1 VNCVRSGT
9 FAVGGNDRVSD
20 PSRQPS
26 TLTLSIVGQQVYRS
40 VHLRIQ
46 STMDAAKTPD
56 AASGANDLTKNNP
69 MAVDSYS
76 RGNPTARTQDSTS
89 AETKE
94 ASEPVKEALT
104 LSTTKTTT
112 MAIETKAPA
121 SATTAT
127 TEKSVASSGLKGTA
141 SAMAGQN
148 PGQKVAPK
156 ANATVVP
163 ASCGTQNTVNSGND
177 RVTVD
182 KIHHQPLVP
191 SAPSAPAMAT
201 PVAKMVQNISKKPPS
216 ESTTPASKAMTP
228 PPSSA
233 SARATQTTV
242 TMNDTGTVVA
252 VAVAVAKAPSQTP
265 TANKP
270 NVAVTPKIPA
280 TGRDPSQPQ
289 PTRTPSGTTDASRSD
304 HPSTPA
310 AAAPTEHGHDNDHE
324 PAVMDE
330 ETLLEEATRKIR
342 APLVDPY
349 APYIIPSDTTLADA
363 RQRLRTALNQ
373 TRKLRAAFTER
384 VYGKYRVCLQP
395 TPTTDQILKT
405 ILADPGGTCATLE
418 IEIKELKE
426 EKDIEKKEAQK
437 LNAELMAANNSSN
450 TNAGDATNTAASSM
464 NADNAEQLM
473 YITAGLSLVILPEK
487 DVSGVDMSTYP
498 DRAPINPETGQRV
511 RSISSAAAA
520 AGEVMLDRARK
531 AAAMREERKRR
542 RQLQLLA
549 GEDQESSESNNYS
562 RLSVLSSTTMVPLHV
577 IPVATTT
584 VHVNV
589 KQAPAAPRVAPI
601 APAVTVAPVP
611 KAAAAAIPKPL
622 LAPLMPTILPVKTLS
637 SKRQSVTKAAASTTS
652 PASTAASA
660 KQLRARMQASMTS
673 QTLLSLQPSADELRT
688 DGKHSAA
695 TIAMIDRGVGQHGA
709 NNKINQQQRYSHPFP
724 ESVGGR
730 RRAMNPGGTKK
741 EVAPAA
747 HNHPFSHPAYPS
759 LALPPIPTAK
769 ERRTRKRMPV
779 LDNSKAC
786 SSRARLAIHSVL
798 DQFFSNKN
806 ANPMDISADV
816 NASEDSPTRPT
827 KRRITE
833 ISFML
838 GMQKFG
844 ESNERVPDSGDTSSN
859 PFSSQGVPTSS
870 MEPKSIDPVFAFNVL
885 QAVGL
890 VNAIDRDDGVESRN
904 FQSQI
909 DASLFRAFEQSAD
922 SEEGAQ
928 SRRSVAKLKSL
939 WKKFSTRKRTFT
951 ETFFEGS
958 SEEQCVSIE
967 QRQSPRVN
975 KDKPSGNE
983 DRIKQKHASTMET
996 GPAEAEET
1004 PLDKMITERVDEE
1017 KTIENDVVP
1026 SQAPEAK
1033 QAPPVV
1039 AIRGGGEV
1047 LLDSSEGS
1055 NKGNKAQNAGQPP
1068 INGSERKPTEAPGD
1082 ARRDQSSGQDR
1093 QQQRNS
1099 RAANTR
1105 MQDMPGQAQST
1116 GQMRA
1121 PDMSGHRM
1129 GWDDPSR
1136 QSLVLLNP
1144 RLSGNDT
1151 GYSLAPG
1158 SHQTPLIQHGG
1169 GGASGARMQGQLPD
1183 HYHHHSTANA
1193 LQLAHHLRHATAS
1206 IARMPPHGHQPAG
1219 DLADYIGSLHHS
1231 QAQGGYDWSSL
1242 GAASVAAVASAHS
1255 SLAALGL
1262 NPHRGMVNFSV
1273 QDRARA
1279 LLAREQQTAA
1289 AAHAAAAHRQNMSSQ
1304 QAVAFLGGAGNHGYA
1319 PSASPHFPHLAGH
1332 SSASAALL
1340 NSSAALMGHS
1350 GMQQVSTAPPVPSS
1364 APRMQ
1369 QAKADQRSSQAGKK
1383 EQSKKEQRSKKEQ
1396 APRKDQASKKDQPSE
1411 KELPPKIDEGPLVG
1425 FDEKMN
1431 IEDSSAADSSN
1442 SKKRK
1447 LSDSENGAV
1456 KPGKRLAVT
1465 AEPTGSRKD
1474 SKSENKVAATKVND
1488 NTGKSNPTT
1497 LSTPKETMLPVS
1509 KTEENKTTVS
1519 LMSDAKEPPKVQKP
1533 EAAAVSA
1540 SKSESGSVQAMK
1552 VIIPKGLAP
1561 VVDVN
1566 MDDSVAAVQ
1575 PSTGGM
1581 QFFVPPAPPSIGSEV
1596 AGLVLSAN
1604 CHEAV
1609 DIVESNGTPA
1619 HGAALIEHLISVGT
1633 AVPIPKALVANPL
1646 KDRLSTG
1653 GVGAKNAT
1661 NNGMH
1666 ALTRDVVV
1674 ATVLIW
1680 LWKYHEECFQR
1691 AFAKSGRI
1699 DVDPECKWII
1709 HAAVDTSVRSLN
1721 LEATDPAV
1729 RGTSPLAAALAAH
1742 RSKGHAGQKGGEVE
1756 RSQSSTKLDMLTA
1769 SIVSKALMAGSSV
1782 DEQMVSSLILKGY
1795 SFVQEITHQLALH
1808 KSQDSIIPHFHDL
1821 VQYLDECRK
1830 CALHSKSQERALL
1843 AALISRKA
1851 TMSLPF
1857 SHAYVSSMVRAG
1869 EALGH
1874 GELFEVVQN
1883 EEVLVSTMIPYDVFT
1898 DESGAWEDPCRPP
1911 EGYTSGLTGDDLMR
1925 RAHARAMI
1933 QKSLKKLQDRHN
1945 IKGGTPTTGPY
1956 TDPPNSQSGFGNI
1969 SDSSSKSVSPNA
1981 STPRGWL
1988 KRQRTSFSEPPVQ
2001 PGTGS
2006 ATATSWSLYDP
2017 RHYSAPLIWKADD
2030 VENSPYGRHSK
2041 STRPRSLSLSQ
2052 VGIKQ
2057 SASRSTKGKL
2067 GGRSMS
2073 VASYDTDELEKDS
2086 SGDLRST
2093 REIAWTEIAGIF
2105 QPVNLPGE
2113 SKAQKE
2119 KEETACT
2126 PETRQI
2132 FAPFVRTVESFPVAS
2147 EEESDEEEDLSDNA
2161 VLARHQI
2168 VLDGMKEKLSA
2179 ILESRKKQQ
2188 DRKKTKK

>member
-1 VNCVRSGT
+1 
-9 FAVGGNDRVSD
+9 
-20 PSRQPS
+20 
-26 TLTLSIVGQQVYRS
+26 
-40 VHLRIQ
+40 
-46 STMDAAKTPD
+46 MDAAKTPD

-76 RGNPTARTQDSTS
+76 RGNPTARTQDSTG
-89 AETKE
+89 AKTREP
-94 ASEPVKEALT
+94 SEPVKEALT
-104 LSTTKTTT
+104 LSLSTTKTKDAT
-112 MAIETKAPA
+112 MTIETKAP
-121 SATTAT
+121 SSTKATPTKKLVESGGFKDTAI
-127 TEKSVASSGLKGTA
+127 A
-141 SAMAGQN
+141 SAMASSTPKDARQDA
-148 PGQKVAPK
+148 GQKVATK
-156 ANATVVP
+156 VNATVVP
-163 ASCGTQNTVNSGND
+163 TSCGTQNAVNSGND

-201 PVAKMVQNISKKPPS
+201 PAKMDQNISKKPPS
-216 ESTTPASKAMTP
+216 KSTTLTPAFKATAP
-228 PPSSA
+228 APSSA
-233 SARATQTTV
+233 SVTQNTATT
-242 TMNDTGTVVA
+242 NATGTVVT
-252 VAVAVAKAPSQTP
+252 VTKAPPQTP
-265 TANKP
+265 AAHKP
-270 NVAVTPKIPA
+270 NVAVTPKTPA
-280 TGRDPSQPQ
+280 TGGNPSQPKPQPQ
-289 PTRTPSGTTDASRSD
+289 PTRTPSGATDASKSN

-310 AAAPTEHGHDNDHE
+310 AAAPTEHGHDYE
-324 PAVMDE
+324 PVVMDE
-330 ETLLEEATRKIR
+330 ETLLEEATRKVR

-418 IEIKELKE
+418 IEIKALKE

-437 LNAELMAANNSSN
+437 LNAELMAANNTN
-450 TNAGDATNTAASSM
+450 NNANAGDASNTAASSM

-562 RLSVLSSTTMVPLHV
+562 RLSVLSSTTMVPPHV

-601 APAVTVAPVP
+601 TPAVTVAPVQ
-611 KAAAAAIPKPL
+611 KAVVAAVPKPL
-622 LAPLMPTILPVKTLS
+622 LAPLMPTILTVKTLS
-637 SKRQSVTKAAASTTS
+637 SKRPSVTKAAASTTS

-709 NNKINQQQRYSHPFP
+709 NNKISQQQRYCHPFP

-730 RRAMNPGGTKK
+730 RRAINPAGAKK

-747 HNHPFSHPAYPS
+747 QNHPFSHPAYPS

-769 ERRTRKRMPV
+769 ERRTRKRIPV

-798 DQFFSNKN
+798 DQFFSNKST
-806 ANPMDISADV
+806 NPMGIPADAD
-816 NASEDSPTRPT
+816 ASEDSPTRPT

-838 GMQKFG
+838 GMQNFG
-844 ESNERVPDSGDTSSN
+844 ESSNEKVPDSGDTSSN
-859 PFSSQGVPTSS
+859 AFSSQEIPTSS

-890 VNAIDRDDGVESRN
+890 VKATDRDDGVESRK

-909 DASLFRAFEQSAD
+909 DASLFRAFEQNAD

-951 ETFFEGS
+951 EAFFEAS
-958 SEEQCVSIE
+958 NEEQRVSVE
-967 QRQSPRVN
+967 QRQSPRGN

-983 DRIKQKHASTMET
+983 DRIEQKYMSAMET
-996 GPAEAEET
+996 SPVEAEET
-1004 PLDKMITERVDEE
+1004 PSGKMITEHAGEE

-1026 SQAPEAK
+1026 SQESEAK

-1055 NKGNKAQNAGQPP
+1055 NTAQSAGQPP
-1068 INGSERKPTEAPGD
+1068 INGSERKPSEAPGD
-1082 ARRDQSSGQDR
+1082 ARREQASGQER

-1105 MQDMPGQAQST
+1105 MQDISGQAQST

-1121 PDMSGHRM
+1121 PEMSGHRM
-1129 GWDDPSR
+1129 VWDDPSR

-1151 GYSLAPG
+1151 GYGLAPG
-1158 SHQTPLIQHGG
+1158 AHQTPLIQHGN
-1169 GGASGARMQGQLPD
+1169 GGANGARMQGQLPD
-1183 HYHHHSTANA
+1183 HYHNHSTANA

-1242 GAASVAAVASAHS
+1242 GAASAAAVASAHS

-1304 QAVAFLGGAGNHGYA
+1304 QAVAFLGSAGNHGYA

-1332 SSASAALL
+1332 SAATAALL

-1350 GMQQVSTAPPVPSS
+1350 GMQQVPTAPPVPSS

-1369 QAKADQRSSQAGKK
+1369 QAKADQRSSQASKK
-1383 EQSKKEQRSKKEQ
+1383 EQSKKEQRLKKEQ

-1411 KELPPKIDEGPLVG
+1411 KEQPFKEDEGAVQTNKGP
-1425 FDEKMN
+1425 DEKLN
-1431 IEDSSAADSSN
+1431 VEDNSATDSS
-1442 SKKRK
+1442 KIMKRK
-1447 LSDSENGAV
+1447 LSESDNGPT
-1456 KPGKRLAVT
+1456 KPEKRLAVT
-1465 AEPTGSRKD
+1465 AEPAGLRKE
-1474 SKSENKVAATKVND
+1474 SQSGNSVAAAKEND
-1488 NTGKSNPTT
+1488 HADKSNPAT
-1497 LSTPKETMLPVS
+1497 LSTPKETILPVLKVEES
-1509 KTEENKTTVS
+1509 KSTVS
-1519 LMSDAKEPPKVQKP
+1519 QASDAKDPPKVQKT
-1533 EAAAVSA
+1533 EAKASAVSA
-1540 SKSESGSVQAMK
+1540 APKSESGSVQAME
-1552 VIIPKGLAP
+1552 VIIPKGAS
-1561 VVDVN
+1561 VVEAN

-1604 CHEAV
+1604 CHAAL

-1619 HGAALIEHLISVGT
+1619 HGAALVEYLISVGT

-1653 GVGAKNAT
+1653 GVGAKNAA

-1674 ATVLIW
+1674 ATILLW
-1680 LWKYHEECFQR
+1680 LWKHHEECFQR

-1709 HAAVDTSVRSLN
+1709 NAAVDTSVRSLN
-1721 LEATDPAV
+1721 LEATDPAI
-1729 RGTSPLAAALAAH
+1729 RGTSSLAAALATH

-1756 RSQSSTKLDMLTA
+1756 RAQSSTKLDMLTA

-1782 DEQMVSSLILKGY
+1782 DEQMVSLLILKSS
-1795 SFVQEITHQLALH
+1795 SFVQEITHQLAVH

-1956 TDPPNSQSGFGNI
+1956 TDPPNSQSGLGNI
-1969 SDSSSKSVSPNA
+1969 SDSGSKSVSPNA

-1988 KRQRTSFSEPPVQ
+1988 KRQRSSFSEPPVQ

-2006 ATATSWSLYDP
+2006 AAATSWSLYDP

-2052 VGIKQ
+2052 VGMRQ
-2057 SASRSTKGKL
+2057 SASRSAKGKP

-2073 VASYDTDELEKDS
+2073 VASYDTEELEKDS

-2119 KEETACT
+2119 KEETASM
-2126 PETRQI
+2126 PEIKQI
-2132 FAPFVRTVESFPVAS
+2132 FAPFVRTVESSPVAS
-2147 EEESDEEEDLSDNA
+2147 EEESDEEEDLSDDT

-2168 VLDGMKEKLSA
+2168 VLDRMKEKLSA